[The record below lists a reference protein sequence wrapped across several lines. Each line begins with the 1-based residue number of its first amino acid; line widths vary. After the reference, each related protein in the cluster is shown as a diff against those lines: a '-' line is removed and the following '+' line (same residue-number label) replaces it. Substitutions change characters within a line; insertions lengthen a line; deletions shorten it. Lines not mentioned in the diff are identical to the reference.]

1 MRVQVGTADLAAAAA
16 FAARHAATRPA
27 TPVLAGVRVT
37 AGASDVTVTG
47 YDYEASSVAR
57 TPAQVEEAGEVL
69 VPGRMFAEILRM
81 LPDSEVS
88 VAAKDAGVYLES
100 AGSQFTLPVLP
111 LEDYPSVPMGASPVG
126 QVDAKALGTAVSA
139 TARIALRDETVPLLS
154 GICLDVEPERLTFT
168 TTDRYRVACHHVGW
182 QPATTTE
189 PVSAVVPARLLAE
202 AVRGLTG
209 SPQLSLGLDTAEE
222 RRLTLAT
229 ETAASTIRLLDGSY
243 PDVLRKMP
251 TSFAGRLVVER
262 DALAAAVRRIALVAD
277 EYAAVLLEL
286 GADGVVVS
294 ASSDEDTRGRTRL
307 AGVQEGEP
315 ETVSMNVRYLVD
327 GLACV
332 DGPYARLSYQQG
344 VRPLLIEGCAD
355 AAGAE
360 VNANALYFAMP
371 RTLPAGRT

>member
-16 FAARHAATRPA
+16 FAARHAAARPA
-27 TPVLAGVRVT
+27 TPVLGCVRVT
-37 AGASDVTVTG
+37 AGADDVTVTG
-47 YDYEASSVAR
+47 YDYEAGSVAR
-57 TPAQVEEAGEVL
+57 TPAEVAEPGEVL

-81 LPDSEVS
+81 LPDIEVS

-111 LEDYPSVPMGASPVG
+111 LEDYPAVPMGAPPVG
-126 QVDAKALGTAVSA
+126 QVDAKALGTAVGA

-154 GICLDVEPERLTFT
+154 GISLEVGPERLTLT

-182 QPATTTE
+182 QPATTAE
-189 PVSAVVPARLLAE
+189 QVSAVVPARLVAE

-209 SPQLSLGLDTAEE
+209 SPWLSLGLDTVEE
-222 RRLTLAT
+222 RRLTLANDA
-229 ETAASTIRLLDGSY
+229 AASTIRLLDGSY

-307 AGVQEGEP
+307 AAVQEGEP
-315 ETVSMNVRYLVD
+315 ETVSMNVRYLLD

-332 DGPYARLSYQQG
+332 DGAYARLSYQHG

-355 AAGAE
+355 AAGAD
-360 VNANALYFAMP
+360 VNPSALYFAMP
-371 RTLPAGRT
+371 RTLPNGAA

>member
-27 TPVLAGVRVT
+27 VPVLAGVRVT
-37 AGASDVTVTG
+37 AGRGDVTVTG

-57 TPAQVEEAGEVL
+57 TPAEIAEPGEVL

-81 LPDSEVS
+81 LPDTEVS

-111 LEDYPSVPMGASPVG
+111 LEDYPTVPAGAPPIG
-126 QVDAKALGTAVSA
+126 QVDAKALGTAVGA

-154 GICLDVEPERLTFT
+154 GICVDADPERLTFT
-168 TTDRYRVACHHVGW
+168 TTDRYRVACHRVGW
-182 QPATTTE
+182 QPTTTTE
-189 PVSAVVPARLLAE
+189 PVSAVVPARLVAD

-209 SPQLSLGLDTAEE
+209 SPQLSLGLDTTDE
-222 RRLTLAT
+222 RRLTLTTDA
-229 ETAASTIRLLDGSY
+229 AASTIRLLDGTY

-307 AGVQEGEP
+307 AGTHEGDE
-315 ETVSMNVRYLVD
+315 ETVSMNVRYLLD

-332 DGPYARLSYQQG
+332 DGPYARLSYQHG

-355 AAGAE
+355 PAGAQ
-360 VNANALYFAMP
+360 VNTDALYFAMP
-371 RTLPAGRT
+371 RTLPGGRS